1 MSIPGLGVAVDHAL
15 VLYGLPLAAL
25 MLFVAG
31 LGLPTGVPVKL
42 VVLLAG
48 ALCVGSVTVLIAA
61 IAGLTLAEVA
71 GATALIFAIHGG
83 ASRLLARVGGDAG
96 AGIGDRLQRL
106 RDRLGGHDT
115 VAICLLRLI
124 PGVRYYVPIG
134 AGAIGIPP
142 RVFVLGAWPA
152 SLFWVALLL
161 SVGYVFSDDVA
172 ALTKRYEAAIPW
184 LTVGGIALAVA
195 LGVFAAIRRRSAQ
208 ARSESMPMN
217 PTVVEPDPAGLG
229 KP

>member
-1 MSIPGLGVAVDHAL
+1 MSIPGIGLAVDHAL
-15 VLYGLPLAAL
+15 ALYGLPLAAI
-25 MLFVAG
+25 MLFAAG

-48 ALCVGSVTVLIAA
+48 ALCIGSAAILLAA

-71 GATALIFAIHGG
+71 GATVLIVAVQGG
-83 ASRLLARVGGDAG
+83 ALRLLARVGGDAAVG
-96 AGIGDRLQRL
+96 VGERLQRL
-106 RDRLGGHDT
+106 RDRLGGHDAA
-115 VAICLLRLI
+115 AICLLRLI

-134 AGAIGIPP
+134 AGVIGIPT

-172 ALTKRYEAAIPW
+172 ALTKRYDAAIPW
-184 LTVGGIALAVA
+184 LTAGGIALAIAIGVA
-195 LGVFAAIRRRSAQ
+195 AAIRRQRAQ
-208 ARSESMPMN
+208 SRDVAA
-217 PTVVEPDPAGLG
+217 PTLVEADPAARPGQ
-229 KP
+229 P

>member
-1 MSIPGLGVAVDHAL
+1 MSIPGLGIAVDHAL

>member
-1 MSIPGLGVAVDHAL
+1 MSIPGLGLAVDHAL
-15 VLYGLPLAAL
+15 VLYGLPLAAV

-48 ALCVGSVTVLIAA
+48 ALCIGSVAVLLAA

-83 ASRLLARVGGDAG
+83 AARLLARVGGDGG
-96 AGIGDRLQRL
+96 AGIGNRLQRL

-115 VAICLLRLI
+115 AAICLLRLI

-161 SVGYVFSDDVA
+161 TVGYVFSDDVA

-195 LGVFAAIRRRSAQ
+195 IGVFAAVRRRSARRQ
-208 ARSESMPMN
+208 AAAAPPPAIVES
-217 PTVVEPDPAGLG
+217 DPAARLG
-229 KP
+229 QP